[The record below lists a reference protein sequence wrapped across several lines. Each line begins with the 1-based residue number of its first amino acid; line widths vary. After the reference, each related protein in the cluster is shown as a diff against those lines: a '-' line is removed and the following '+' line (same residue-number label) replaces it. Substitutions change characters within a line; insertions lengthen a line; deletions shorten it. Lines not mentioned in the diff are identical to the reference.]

1 MEYRNILIKRLF
13 SEVKRAVK
21 LDNIVQKMM
30 LKDISTMNLIN

>member
-13 SEVKRAVK
+13 SEVKKAVK
-21 LDNIVQKMM
+21 LDNIVM